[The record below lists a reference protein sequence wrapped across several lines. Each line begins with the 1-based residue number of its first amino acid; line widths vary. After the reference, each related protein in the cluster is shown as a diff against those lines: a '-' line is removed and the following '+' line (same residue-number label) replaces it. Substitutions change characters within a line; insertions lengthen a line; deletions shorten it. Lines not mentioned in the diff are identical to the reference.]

1 MKPSGQLINRE
12 WTSSGPERKTGKE
25 SLTINIDVNR
35 YGDIILISKNHPKED
50 IIYLVLVH
58 TKLIKILSKRIPPSL
73 FISFSR
79 SQDL

>member
-1 MKPSGQLINRE
+1 MKPSGQLTSRE
-12 WTSSGPERKTGKE
+12 LTSSGPEKQTKKE
-25 SLTINIDVNR
+25 SLTTNIDVKR

-50 IIYLVLVH
+50 IIYLDPEP

-73 FISFSR
+73 FISFSK